1 MARFV
6 KGGGGGWAV
15 VPQRTAREYLATM
28 YARVICERILRNNA
42 NKLTYGHCAAI
53 GMKERRKIL
62 SGETR
67 PRGIDERDE
76 RIKLDG
82 RCLYCGGAADSID
95 HVIPRL
101 AGGPDA
107 ADNLIPACKAC
118 NSSKGATDLCVWAD
132 RKGFLPLNVLRR
144 YLVLAW
150 NWTERNGLLD
160 ATVEQLES
168 ANPPF
173 SVGRVPWHHASGI
186 RQ

>member
-1 MARFV
+1 M
-6 KGGGGGWAV
+6 GGWAS

-28 YARVICERILRNNA
+28 YARVICERILRASGNG
-42 NKLTYGHCAAI
+42 LSVGQCAAI

-67 PRGIDERDE
+67 PRPRGLSERDE
-76 RIKLDG
+76 RIKLNG
-82 RCLYCGGAADSID
+82 RCLYCGRAADSID

-118 NSSKGATDLCVWAD
+118 NSSKGATDLCIWAD
-132 RKGFLPLNVLRR
+132 GKGFLPLSVLRR
-144 YLVLAW
+144 YLVLSW

-168 ANPPF
+168 VNPPF
-173 SVGRVPWHHASGI
+173 SVGQVPWHHQTVI
-186 RQ
+186 RPR